1 VSTNADFFP
10 SSAISRGTAR
20 ERSAVRLF
28 FVVQA
33 VGIFFL
39 QKLALPL
46 GEGSLQLILPL
57 FYAGLA
63 MLAWRGTLNID
74 PIRLGLY
81 AVLISFAVISSILAE
96 VPFSVPGLMLL
107 ALLYLPLVTFVR
119 IDRAEYVDLLRF
131 YQKCMLLISCIVMI
145 QYVTQLLFGVESWV
159 NLDNIIPKS
168 LQFPNF
174 MYMRPVF
181 WGSPDFKPNGVF
193 LLEPSFVSQFAIIAI
208 CIELVYFRRIWMLV
222 ILGMAQILSLSG
234 SGLLIL
240 AFAAPLFLAK
250 LPARL
255 VVAGAFAGLVLAA
268 GAFAIG
274 WFDQII
280 LRIGEFSQPNS
291 SAWFRYIVPLNVMAE
306 HAQQVSSIYTGWG
319 AGATPE
325 GTFDLIGLTFTK
337 LFTEYGLLTFLALYA
352 LLARTV
358 FIGTPSIRM
367 AWLLFVF
374 YNIGTSGLL
383 LPIMVLPM
391 FLLAGFFRLN
401 PEVSPQQAR

>member
-1 VSTNADFFP
+1 MSTNADFFP
-10 SSAISRGTAR
+10 SSAMSRGTTR
-20 ERSAVRLF
+20 GRSAVRLF

-33 VGIFFL
+33 IGIFFL

-81 AVLISFAVISSILAE
+81 AVLVSFAVISSILAE

-131 YQKCMLLISCIVMI
+131 YQKCMLIISCIVMI

-222 ILGMAQILSLSG
+222 VLGMAQILSLSG

-255 VVAGAFAGLVLAA
+255 VVAGAFAGMVLAA

-306 HAQQVSSIYTGWG
+306 HAQQVSSIYTGQSNSWM
-319 AGATPE
+319 
-325 GTFDLIGLTFTK
+325 
-337 LFTEYGLLTFLALYA
+337 
-352 LLARTV
+352 RCV
-358 FIGTPSIRM
+358 
-367 AWLLFVF
+367 WL
-374 YNIGTSGLL
+374 
-383 LPIMVLPM
+383 
-391 FLLAGFFRLN
+391 
-401 PEVSPQQAR
+401 